1 MRVLAQG
8 SYQHIKNG
16 EGGTREVHQARW
28 LTRLMLIAAVCLAA
42 SGCGA
47 SVQSTEF
54 PSLVLTL
61 RAIDPVDFCG
71 EVVPLETQEIREGLE
86 KELLLSL
93 WDRPQVILW
102 LKRSRRYFPH
112 IEKMLK
118 QSKMP
123 DDLKYVT
130 IVESALRP
138 RARSRKEAVGFWQFV
153 KGTGR
158 KYGLVI
164 NHGIDER
171 QDLFASTQSALCYF
185 QDLYTILGSWTLAVA
200 AYNMG
205 EERLMAETIEQ
216 ETKDYYQL
224 YVPYETQRYVFR
236 ILSAKVILSNPE
248 KFGFR
253 LNEEDYYTPLEFEK
267 VQIDCFQDVPVR
279 IVARAARTYFKVIKD
294 LNPKIQGHYLPS
306 GSHDILVPKGASAG
320 FQARYRQLLKRFL
333 AAMEKRIYVVEKGDN
348 LTLIAEKFNVPLTAL
363 IMWNRVDPKQ
373 PIQPGDRLFIYPNRI
388 RERSQTGIDT
398 VVEVDRVD

>member
-1 MRVLAQG
+1 
-8 SYQHIKNG
+8 
-16 EGGTREVHQARW
+16 
-28 LTRLMLIAAVCLAA
+28 MLIAAVSLAT

-61 RAIDPVDFCG
+61 RTIDPVDFCG

-86 KELLLSL
+86 KELLLLL

-112 IEKMLK
+112 IEKMLG

-138 RARSRKEAVGFWQFV
+138 RARSRKEAVGFWQFM

-171 QDLFASTQSALCYF
+171 QDLFASTQAALCYF

-205 EERLMAETIEQ
+205 EERLKAETVEQ

-224 YVPYETQRYVFR
+224 YVPHETHRYVFR

-253 LNEEDYYTPLEFEK
+253 LNDEDYYAPLEFEK
-267 VQIDCFQDVPVR
+267 VHIDCFQDVPVR
-279 IVARAARTYFKVIKD
+279 IVARAARTRFKVIKD
-294 LNPKIQGHYLPS
+294 LNPKIRGHYLAS
-306 GSHDILVPKGASAG
+306 GSHDIMVPKGASVG

-363 IMWNRVDPKQ
+363 IMWNRVDPNR

-388 RERSQTGIDT
+388 REKSQTSIGT
-398 VVEVDRVD
+398 VVEFD